1 MSHSLGSVMLAETC
15 LRFVPSRVDGILDV
29 VEAAVYPD
37 RLELRCADRRVVY
50 RFDEIAEW
58 RRPTRLWRL
67 FARMGVRPTLLPAVG
82 ERDWFHPPRE
92 RYFRFFTNPRITL
105 YMPDEPRVAYSQTLF
120 RRVQDCLRQGGF
132 DTWDL
137 G

>member
-1 MSHSLGSVMLAETC
+1 MSAENC
-15 LRFVPSRVDGILDV
+15 LRFVPSRVDGVPDV
-29 VEAAVYPD
+29 VEAAIYPE
-37 RLELRCADRRVVY
+37 RLELRCADRLLVY

-58 RRPTRLWRL
+58 SSPAWLWRL
-67 FARMGVRPTLLPAVG
+67 FARMGFRPKWLPVG

-105 YMPDEPRVAYSQTLF
+105 YMPDEPPETYSQTLF
-120 RRVQDCLRQGGF
+120 RRVQDRMREGGF